1 MELSHSF
8 RAQARF
14 RRHERSAALSLCGTC
29 GDRYQRGAAGPTGMD
44 QSGECDAGGA
54 KHVYVASVAQDAV
67 WIASTGLGGPHQTSE
82 LSISAN
88 SKSIWLIF
96 GRIDCS
102 RRVLEAQKCLCQNI

>member
-1 MELSHSF
+1 MEMSHSF
-8 RAQARF
+8 PAQARF

-67 WIASTGLGGPHQTSE
+67 WNSTTGLGGPDQT
-82 LSISAN
+82 
-88 SKSIWLIF
+88 
-96 GRIDCS
+96 
-102 RRVLEAQKCLCQNI
+102 